1 MSTPPPSRSPCTAS
15 RCCRPRRTS
24 QRSSRS
30 CRGWVCSACN
40 SPGPAAGS
48 QALSWA
54 VEAAPAVAA
63 LLSSAR
69 LIPPV
74 VPVGTSLVATASRR
88 MVDQPLGRG
97 TENRQGSSTVVAAA
111 DMMAAL
117 RRGTACQP
125 LGRGTENRQGS
136 STVVAAA
143 DMMAALRRGT
153 ACHPDS
159 STLAAALVA
168 GARCISRLSSCSVS
182 LGRCCWRGTW
192 RTAPGI

>member
-88 MVDQPLGRG
+88 MVGQPLGRG
-97 TENRQGSSTVVAAA
+97 TENRQGST
-111 DMMAAL
+111 
-117 RRGTACQP
+117 
-125 LGRGTENRQGS
+125 
-136 STVVAAA
+136 TVVAAA